1 MNLPEYKVGPFDIA
15 PVFLVK
21 DVVKSAEYYR
31 DFLGFRFD
39 RYWGDPADFV
49 VLQRGG
55 ITIMLNSDEGK
66 VKSSNPNH
74 RAHSDTRWD
83 AYLLVPSADA
93 IHDEFLSRGAQ
104 IVRPIA
110 NAEYGLRDFEV
121 QDLDGYILC
130 IGSDLPTQADL

>member
-1 MNLPEYKVGPFDIA
+1 MSFPEFKLSSFDIA

-21 DVVKSAEYYR
+21 NVVKSAEYYR

-39 RYWGDPADFV
+39 RIWGDPPDFV

-66 VKSSNPNH
+66 VKASNPNH
-74 RAHSDTRWD
+74 RTENDTRWD
-83 AYLLVPSADA
+83 AYICVPSADS
-93 IHDEFLSRGAQ
+93 IHDELESRGIQ

-110 NAEYGLRDFEV
+110 DAPYGLRDFEIE
-121 QDLDGYILC
+121 DLDGYILC
-130 IGSDLPTQADL
+130 IGSTMSETV